1 MKLRNPSACG
11 SRTAKESTSV
21 SACVASVRPGVNET
35 STLTPAAFAAAS
47 IAAQPPRTMRSASD
61 TFLFFEVAL
70 NSAWIFSS
78 PVRTTASSVGLLAAQ
93 LRCGSRRMRA
103 PLAPPRLS
111 VPRKVEA
118 EAQAVETSWLIERP
132 EFRINSLS
140 TAIFLS
146 PITS

>member
-21 SACVASVRPGVNET
+21 CAWDASDRPGVNGT
-35 STLTPAAFAAAS
+35 STFIPAALAADSMATE
-47 IAAQPPRTMRSASD
+47 PPRTIKSASE
-61 TFLFFEVAL
+61 TFLLLEVAL
-70 NSAWIFSS
+70 NSDWIFSS

-118 EAQAVETSWLIERP
+118 EAQAVETSWLIDRP
-132 EFRINSLS
+132 EARIISLS
-140 TAIFLS
+140 AAIFLS